1 VIVQNSDL
9 TGKRVLLGV
18 TGGIAAYKCAELIR
32 RLRDADA
39 EVQVVM
45 SRAAGQFIAPLT
57 LQAVSGRAV
66 RDQLW
71 DSAAEAG
78 MGHIELARW
87 PDVIVIAPASAHFL
101 ARLSH
106 GLADDLLTTLCLASD
121 KPLYVAPAMNHL
133 MWANPA
139 TGDNLA
145 LLVGRGVRIL
155 GPAAGDQAC
164 GETGPG
170 RMLEPGDLLAALV
183 GHFSGAQAG
192 PLTGTQ
198 VLMTAGP
205 TREALDPVRYFT
217 NRSSGKMGFAVAE
230 AALRAGARVTLVS
243 GPVSLATPDKVER
256 IDVESAMDMHQEV
269 MARVATA
276 NIFVATAAVA
286 DYRPE
291 TAGERKIKK
300 TRDELTLK
308 LVRNPDILSTVA
320 ALAHAP
326 FTVGFAAETH
336 EVLEYAE
343 SKRVNKGLDMIAANR
358 VGPGVGFESDE
369 NALEIIWEGGG
380 QSLAQAPKPALAS
393 QLVALIA
400 ERYLAHR

>member
-1 VIVQNSDL
+1 
-9 TGKRVLLGV
+9 
-18 TGGIAAYKCAELIR
+18 
-32 RLRDADA
+32 
-39 EVQVVM
+39 
-45 SRAAGQFIAPLT
+45 
-57 LQAVSGRAV
+57 
-66 RDQLW
+66 
-71 DSAAEAG
+71 
-78 MGHIELARW
+78 
-87 PDVIVIAPASAHFL
+87 
-101 ARLSH
+101 
-106 GLADDLLTTLCLASD
+106 
-121 KPLYVAPAMNHL
+121 
-133 MWANPA
+133 
-139 TGDNLA
+139 
-145 LLVGRGVRIL
+145 
-155 GPAAGDQAC
+155 
-164 GETGPG
+164 
-170 RMLEPGDLLAALV
+170 
-183 GHFSGAQAG
+183 
-192 PLTGTQ
+192 
-198 VLMTAGP
+198 MTAGP

>member
-1 VIVQNSDL
+1 
-9 TGKRVLLGV
+9 
-18 TGGIAAYKCAELIR
+18 
-32 RLRDADA
+32 
-39 EVQVVM
+39 M
-45 SRAAGQFIAPLT
+45 SRAAGEFITPLT
-57 LQAVSGRAV
+57 LQAVSGRTV

-87 PDVIVIAPASAHFL
+87 PDVILVAPATAHFL

-106 GLADDLLTTLCLASD
+106 GLADDLLTTLCLAGD

-133 MWANPA
+133 MWSNCA
-139 TGDNLA
+139 TSANLA
-145 LLVGRGVRIL
+145 LLVKRGVKIL
-155 GPAAGDQAC
+155 GPAEGDQAC

-170 RMLEPGDLLAALV
+170 RMLEPGELLTALA
-183 GHFSGAQAG
+183 GHFAGEKPG
-192 PLTGTQ
+192 PLAGTR

-205 TREALDPVRYFT
+205 TREALDPVRYLT

-230 AALRAGARVTLVS
+230 AAVRAGARVTLVT
-243 GPVSLATPDKVER
+243 GPVTLATPEQVDR
-256 IDVESAMDMHQEV
+256 IDVESAMQMHREV
-269 MARVATA
+269 MSRVSTTD
-276 NIFVATAAVA
+276 IFIASAAVA

-300 TRDELTLK
+300 THDEMALT
-308 LVRNPDILSTVA
+308 LVRNPDILATVA
-320 ALAHAP
+320 ALARAP

-336 EVLEYAE
+336 DVLEYAQA
-343 SKRVNKGLDMIAANR
+343 KRVNKDLDMIAANR
-358 VGPGVGFESDE
+358 VGPGMGFESEE

-380 QSLAQAPKPALAS
+380 RSLAQAPKPALAS

-400 ERYLAHR
+400 ERYLAHG

>member
-1 VIVQNSDL
+1 
-9 TGKRVLLGV
+9 
-18 TGGIAAYKCAELIR
+18 
-32 RLRDADA
+32 
-39 EVQVVM
+39 
-45 SRAAGQFIAPLT
+45 
-57 LQAVSGRAV
+57 
-66 RDQLW
+66 
-71 DSAAEAG
+71 
-78 MGHIELARW
+78 
-87 PDVIVIAPASAHFL
+87 
-101 ARLSH
+101 LSH